1 MLVNNRQV
9 GNVPGRK
16 TDPADASW
24 LARLLRHGLVEASFV
39 PERETRELRD
49 LCRMRT
55 TLLFIIMTTLMG
67 NSVTNALKHFKFEER
82 GKRRAS
88 GGGRFVT
95 ATIHP
100 SAVLRAPDAEQRHE
114 EYRRFVDDLK
124 GVRNALA
131 LKK

>member
-1 MLVNNRQV
+1 M
-9 GNVPGRK
+9 
-16 TDPADASW
+16 
-24 LARLLRHGLVEASFV
+24 VEASFV

-67 NSVTNALKHFKFEER
+67 KSVTNALKHFKFEER

-88 GGGRFVT
+88 VGALIT

-100 SAVLRAPDAEQRHE
+100 SEVLRAPDAEQRHE
-114 EYRRFVDDLK
+114 QYRRSIDDLK